1 MRTPPILGRV
11 RGLRALDLLNM
22 FIADAQTGF
31 GAFLAVYL
39 ASHRWT
45 TLQIGAVLSIGT
57 VVTLVS
63 QIPAGALVDAMRSKR
78 AALAGGISAITLS
91 ALLLALLPYQLPV
104 IAAEVLHG
112 FASCVLTPAVAAVS
126 LRLVGHAGFAERL
139 GRNARFAAIGNGTAA
154 AAMGAL
160 GTYVSTQSV
169 FLLTATLAIPAL
181 FVLHRVGPEP
191 SLPLPLPA
199 TAPAAKRGIDWH
211 GVGQLLGDRRLL
223 AFCGCIVLFHM
234 ANAALL
240 PIAASSIT
248 ASAGAYASLIIA
260 ACIVLPQGV
269 VALASP
275 LVGRRATQWGRRS
288 VLLIGWSALPVRAAL
303 FAILPAP
310 AVIVSAQI
318 LDGVSAAVFGV
329 MVPLIAAD
337 LTLGRGRLNLCIGIF
352 GLATG
357 LGATISNSLA
367 GWIADA
373 TGERVAFAALM
384 AIGLAGV
391 ALLAVAMPETAPA
404 EPAAAPVPPAHA
416 AHRPPAATRFPQ
428 AAAGPSRPAQRM
440 VARHP
445 GLRAERR
452 RGYARAARGGGAWR

>member
-1 MRTPPILGRV
+1 MRTPSIMGRV
-11 RGLRALDLLNM
+11 RGQRALDLLNL

-39 ASHRWT
+39 ASHKWT
-45 TLQIGAVLSIGT
+45 ALQIGAVLSIGT

-78 AALAGGISAITLS
+78 VALAGGISAITLS
-91 ALLLALLPYQLPV
+91 ALLLALLPHALPV
-104 IAAEVLHG
+104 AIAEVLHG

-169 FLLTATLAIPAL
+169 FLLTAALCLPAL

-191 SLPLPLPA
+191 SGVLPA
-199 TAPAAKRGIDWH
+199 PGTTAPKRGGIDWH
-211 GVGQLLGDRRLL
+211 GIGQLMRDRRLL

-260 ACIVLPQGV
+260 ACIVLPQCV
-269 VALASP
+269 VAIFSP
-275 LVGRRATQWGRRS
+275 MVGRRATLWGRRT
-288 VLLIGWSALPVRAAL
+288 VLLIGWSALPLRAAL
-303 FAILPAP
+303 FAIMPAP
-310 AVIVSAQI
+310 ALIVSVQV

-329 MVPLIAAD
+329 MLPLIADD
-337 LTLGRGRLNLCIGIF
+337 LTLGRGRFNLCIGIF
-352 GLATG
+352 GLASG
-357 LGATISNSLA
+357 LGATVSTSLA

-373 TGERVAFAALM
+373 SGERVAFAALM

-404 EPAAAPVPPAHA
+404 EPAAAPVPPARR
-416 AHRPPAATRFPQ
+416 AHRPPTFGDTPQTAA
-428 AAAGPSRPAQRM
+428 RPPCPAERM

-452 RGYARAARGGGAWR
+452 RGYARAERGGGGWR